1 MRHAIAFRRHATA
14 FRRHAIAFRR
24 HATAFMRQ
32 ATALL
37 PSLPAWPLGL
47 PRGLAM
53 LRPVMIPA
61 GGCAAVGAVLLLA
74 PLPGRSEVLYKLDTQ
89 CSLAGAP
96 PQPCTVE
103 AVNEGTATLYR
114 HRIGAVTE
122 TIRVT
127 EAPVRMSRWIE
138 ASKTWEPLKAA
149 AARFSR
155 NTVCFNGRQL
165 CVVNPNYLNS
175 VRQDNP
181 NLLAQRD
188 LVKVRFD
195 STGRMNASCY
205 DDGCEG
211 DSK

>member
-1 MRHAIAFRRHATA
+1 MPKAWLFCGGAWA
-14 FRRHAIAFRR
+14 
-24 HATAFMRQ
+24 
-32 ATALL
+32 ALA
-37 PSLPAWPLGL
+37 S
-47 PRGLAM
+47 
-53 LRPVMIPA
+53 
-61 GGCAAVGAVLLLA
+61 AVVLA
-74 PLPGRSEVLYKLDTQ
+74 PTPGRSEVLYKLDTK
-89 CSLAGAP
+89 CSLAGAA
-96 PQPCTVE
+96 PQPCSVE
-103 AVNEGTATLYR
+103 AENEGQSTLYR
-114 HRIGAVTE
+114 HRIGTVTE

-138 ASKTWEPLKAA
+138 ASQTWAPLKTA
-149 AARFSR
+149 AARFSS

-205 DDGCEG
+205 DDGCVG
-211 DSK
+211 VDQ

>member
-1 MRHAIAFRRHATA
+1 M
-14 FRRHAIAFRR
+14 
-24 HATAFMRQ
+24 Q
-32 ATALL
+32 
-37 PSLPAWPLGL
+37 
-47 PRGLAM
+47 
-53 LRPVMIPA
+53 VCA
-61 GGCAAVGAVLLLA
+61 GGVLVLQAEGISLDSLGDPFFMPSSKCWLVPFGTTAAVASALLLA
-74 PLPGRSEVLYKLDTQ
+74 PLPGRSEVLYKLETQ
-89 CSLAGAP
+89 CSLAGAA
-96 PQPCTVE
+96 PQPCSVE
-103 AVNEGTATLYR
+103 AVNEGQATLYR
-114 HRIGAVTE
+114 HRIGTATE

-127 EAPVRMSRWIE
+127 EAPVRMSRWI
-138 ASKTWEPLKAA
+138 AGAKSWEPLKAA
-149 AARFSR
+149 SARFSR

-211 DSK
+211 VQQ